1 MTEARRV
8 IHQSAFLDG
17 NHLVGIEHVTVK
29 DVERYG
35 RFVSRVSVGGED
47 LSLALVAAGWRGTT
61 SGIPMMWR
69 SRPRMGRSAA
79 GTISFDTQ
87 VDTLAA
93 AHCGTHTIVLNRFAK
108 SFEALSLPARFI
120 VLS

>member
-1 MTEARRV
+1 M

-17 NHLVGIEHVTVK
+17 NHLVSIEHVTAK
-29 DVERYG
+29 DVDRYG

-47 LSLALVAAGWRGTT
+47 LSLALVAAGLA
-61 SGIPMMWR
+61 WR

-93 AHCGTHTIVLNRFAK
+93 AHCGTHT
-108 SFEALSLPARFI
+108 
-120 VLS
+120 